1 MIAVTSPYR
10 ATRRR
15 DTRHQALRTA
25 LAVRSAVPA
34 TIMLAFL
41 LTSVSHVRAFEPAIA
56 LDPPRLAQAP
66 EPLCFCWNDGR
77 KIAEGAAACIRTTQ
91 GRRLAQCGRVINM
104 MSWQVTETPCP
115 ES

>member
-1 MIAVTSPYR
+1 MTAIASR
-10 ATRRR
+10 FQSIKCRL
-15 DTRHQALRTA
+15 LRPAHASWAGLATA
-25 LAVRSAVPA
+25 LLV
-34 TIMLAFL
+34 MLAAPAN
-41 LTSVSHVRAFEPAIA
+41 VRAAEPAVA

-77 KIAEGAAACIRTTQ
+77 KIAEGAAACIRTAQ